1 MAKPT
6 ENPVADLLRARAR
19 PSRVI
24 ALTHLAL
31 THLALTHLAAAALED
46 AARFRLTQTHLAVS
60 SSDEPQAWWTRG
72 FSANSGP
79 MLLADLRTAGILQHF
94 PATIR

>member
-24 ALTHLAL
+24 AL